1 MEIIIR
7 ETGERKQLNRISPG
21 SDYDAAVDTLND
33 YGALADGQFEDAP
46 DGALVCDQGVFEYW
60 EKAIAALS
68 ALDDRRMRLV
78 DEFGSREFDARMAA
92 AMPEAGGYEDPEE
105 EILGTSE
112 ALDAAF
118 GDKGITTLKGP
129 KL

>member
-1 MEIIIR
+1 MDIIIR
-7 ETGERKQLNRISPG
+7 ETGERKQLSRISSG
-21 SDYDAAVDTLND
+21 TDYDAAVDTLNA
-33 YGALADGQFEDAP
+33 YGALTDGQFEDAP
-46 DGALVCDQGVFEYW
+46 DGALICNQEVFDLW
-60 EKAIAALS
+60 EHTMSALS

-92 AMPEAGGYEDPEE
+92 AMAEVGGYEGPEE
-105 EILGTSE
+105 EILVTSE

-118 GDKGITTLKGP
+118 GDKGITTSKGP